1 MSSSL
6 YRPGDRLGEVGSAQL
21 VSRLEARH
29 ATPKTVFFP
38 LDETVCLGPDRCLG

>member
-1 MSSSL
+1 MCFI
-6 YRPGDRLGEVGSAQL
+6 DQETELGEVGSAQL

-38 LDETVCLGPDRCLG
+38 LGRLSAWVQIDVLVS